1 MYVKITLGNWE
12 YMQVINNMVGVQKP
26 TKSIQGVWKVLL
38 TDPSLNKFTFGPSLI
53 SRYLMTDIIS
63 PYGQSSILYNT
74 LPTKVDDEISIPL
87 NFEDIDDVN
96 ISNILIRAS
105 KMFFAKWDMTL
116 IDHRSNE
123 TLQITSEI
131 DFKVEP
137 SIKYHKLFG
146 LGFITQRSKKN
157 ETPFELKLQLK

>member
-1 MYVKITLGNWE
+1 MYVKITLGIWE

-63 PYGQSSILYNT
+63 PYGHSSILYNT

-105 KMFFAKWDMTL
+105 KMF
-116 IDHRSNE
+116 
-123 TLQITSEI
+123 LQNGI
-131 DFKVEP
+131 
-137 SIKYHKLFG
+137 
-146 LGFITQRSKKN
+146 
-157 ETPFELKLQLK
+157 